1 MLVSILDTE
10 YGHDKYTVLRV
21 KNAQLKPVT
30 NLEIRESGLDVVA
43 FSSGDFA
50 MAGAWGS
57 STGHR
62 RRQRES
68 DVEGAAHPEV
78 VNSTSR
84 LLCVRR
90 GIRSVYL
97 SSLILCR
104 HWITVRLVHTTSL
117 SLWAS
122 LCAHSSFAADSTE
135 PVVGLSLIH
144 ISEPTRP
151 Y

>member
-1 MLVSILDTE
+1 MDLT
-10 YGHDKYTVLRV
+10 
-21 KNAQLKPVT
+21 
-30 NLEIRESGLDVVA
+30 VVA
-43 FSSGDFA
+43 FSSRDFA

-90 GIRSVYL
+90 GIRSVHL
-97 SSLILCR
+97 RSVIFCR
-104 HWITVRLVHTTSL
+104 HWITSVIFVNENENENVEKRENNEFVNKN
-117 SLWAS
+117 
-122 LCAHSSFAADSTE
+122 E
-135 PVVGLSLIH
+135 NENEKI
-144 ISEPTRP
+144 ENEN
-151 Y
+151 